1 MRFNDLHPQGCF
13 PLDALIYVDF
23 AIYALNIKCTF
34 LSTVSLNKSFIINV
48 NHQTIPYIQ
57 LTRKHTVKRFTFSL
71 LTLSSV
77 LYNHTET
84 NMYIYILLSIIYVV
98 PIEIGSLFMKPRRHY
113 LRCISDHHFEIK
125 KLRINLGSSSHNPDF
140 EGIERSRLIKR
151 MILI

>member
-1 MRFNDLHPQGCF
+1 MYDIEDVMRT
-13 PLDALIYVDF
+13 Y
-23 AIYALNIKCTF
+23 TF
-34 LSTVSLNKSFIINV
+34 
-48 NHQTIPYIQ
+48 
-57 LTRKHTVKRFTFSL
+57 
-71 LTLSSV
+71 
-77 LYNHTET
+77 
-84 NMYIYILLSIIYVV
+84 ILLLWGLAKRVHICV